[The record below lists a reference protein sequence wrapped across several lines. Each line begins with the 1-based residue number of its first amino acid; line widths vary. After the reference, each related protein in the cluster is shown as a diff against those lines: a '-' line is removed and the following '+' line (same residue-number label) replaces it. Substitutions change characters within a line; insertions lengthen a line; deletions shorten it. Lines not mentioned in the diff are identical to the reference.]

1 MRLLSA
7 LLIGLLFG
15 MGILV
20 SGMCDPAQVLNFFDV
35 AGPWDPSLAFVMAG
49 GLAVNLV
56 GYRLAFARTEP
67 VLGGQFELPA
77 TTPVTSRL
85 LLGAAVFGIG
95 WGLSVFCPGGLL
107 PVLGIGRSEPLLFFA
122 GMLATMY
129 ASRHFLQHR
138 TSRHAPRTS

>member
-20 SGMCDPAQVLNFFDV
+20 SGMCDPAKVLNFFDV

-56 GYRLAFARTEP
+56 GYRLAFGRNPCSAGNLNCRRRP
-67 VLGGQFELPA
+67 Q
-77 TTPVTSRL
+77 SRRDY
-85 LLGAAVFGIG
+85 
-95 WGLSVFCPGGLL
+95 S
-107 PVLGIGRSEPLLFFA
+107 
-122 GMLATMY
+122 
-129 ASRHFLQHR
+129 
-138 TSRHAPRTS
+138 